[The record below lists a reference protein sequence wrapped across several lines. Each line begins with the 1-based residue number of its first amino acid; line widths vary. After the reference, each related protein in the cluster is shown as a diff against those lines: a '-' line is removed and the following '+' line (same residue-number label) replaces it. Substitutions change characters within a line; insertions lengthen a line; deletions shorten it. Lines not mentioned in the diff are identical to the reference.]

1 MPVPYGI
8 VRLLNDIIEEGKR
21 PRTQREDEANNAFV
35 LGVGSLRDVIESKRQ
50 ARQSALS
57 QREQS
62 NR

>member
-35 LGVGSLRDVIESKRQ
+35 LRVGSLRDVIESKRQ

>member
-1 MPVPYGI
+1 VPVPYGI